1 MSRKR
6 LTVAAIALVLLV
18 AVGAVVSAHDS
29 PFGLTYSDL
38 IQEATGL
45 DVAAIASARQD
56 GSSLAQLIEA
66 NDGDF
71 DAVIASL
78 VAEARAQII
87 EAKDARIAALPELVG
102 EALDRSWQWNVF
114 GRKPVILGMFG
125 KSAIIKEATGLDA
138 AALRDAL
145 LEGSSLA
152 EMIEDNGGDVD
163 TITTELDANA
173 RAKIEEIASTRIDAL
188 EEIITDQLNDDL
200 VDRWRRR
207 RRFGRR
213 SWLVTKTS

>member
-1 MSRKR
+1 MSYKR
-6 LTVAAIALVLLV
+6 LTVASIALVLLV
-18 AVGAVVSAHDS
+18 AMGAVVSAHDS
-29 PFGLTYSDL
+29 PFGLAYSDL

-45 DVAAIASARQD
+45 DAAAIASARQD

-66 NDGDF
+66 NDGDI

-78 VAEARAQII
+78 VAVARAQII
-87 EAKDARIAALPELVG
+87 EAKDATIAAFPEVVG